1 MKKQESGPISIFS
14 VAKRLGARSNW
25 TLTNLKMQKM
35 CYIAHMFHLGNCD
48 SPLIKGKFEAW
59 IYGPV
64 YPALYHQLKRF
75 GSRIIPSEAL
85 QKYPN
90 IPDGHTGLKFLDGA
104 VDELSERNL
113 IGITHWKEGAWHKN
127 YDHYVPGI
135 MISNTDILEEFNRRA
150 ELAKERKKSKQL
162 CIR

>member
-1 MKKQESGPISIFS
+1 
-14 VAKRLGARSNW
+14 
-25 TLTNLKMQKM
+25 
-35 CYIAHMFHLGNCD
+35 MFHFGICG
-48 SPLIKGKFEAW
+48 SPLIRGRFEAW
-59 IYGPV
+59 IYGPA
-64 YPALYHQLKRF
+64 YPALYHRLKRF
-75 GSRIIPSEAL
+75 GSKIIPSEAL

-90 IPDGHTGLKFLDGA
+90 FSDGHTGLKILDGA
-104 VDELSERNL
+104 VDELFERNL

-127 YDHYVPGI
+127 YDHYVQEI